1 MSVNSVQIGLL
12 ATAVATVLAAGGFAW
27 LAYAGSRSDR
37 ARVALQRRGA
47 MDRELFAAA
56 NVPYTAHVHEHVVK
70 TKAGDYV
77 QALRLEGGSFECAD
91 DAEINNWHQR
101 LNVLWRNIASDQV
114 SLWSHV
120 VRRRENVYPPG
131 TCPPGFSRQLDERYR
146 QRVAGETLMVNEL
159 YLALVYRPQ
168 DGRVSG
174 AAAKLLLKSN
184 LANPAQEMRDAL
196 EVCAKLRAQL
206 LAALDRY
213 EPEALGIY
221 ERNGRHF
228 SSLLEYFAMLL
239 NGEWRPVPLPR
250 APIDEVLMT
259 TRPFFGAESMEY
271 RTPTQTRIG
280 AFLGIKEY
288 PTPTQPG
295 MYNLL
300 LRSDFPFVLT
310 QSFAFLPKSTAQG
323 LLARQYNRMVNVQDL
338 ALSQA
343 EELKGG
349 LDALTSN
356 QFVMADHHFSLHV
369 LADAFEGSK
378 EAEGRPRLKQ
388 LLDNV
393 ALARNMLAETG
404 MVVARED
411 LALEAAYWA
420 QLPGNFAFRPRK
432 APITSLNFAAM
443 SPFHNFP
450 VGRASGNHWGDA
462 LTMLITS
469 ARSPYY
475 FSLHASDPRDPDG
488 GSRKDIGHT
497 SVIGPTGS
505 GKTVLIGFL
514 VCMLRKM
521 NCTQVIFDKDQGL
534 EILVR
539 AEGGRYLALKNG
551 LPTGMNPLQLDPT
564 PANVEFLKAWVRC
577 LVRRRDHAFT
587 VREESDLDM
596 ALHGVL
602 RLPRETRRLS
612 RLLEFLDPTDPE
624 GMYARLGQWCEKEQG
639 DYAWV
644 FDNREDEI
652 VGLLNGVLLAGFD
665 VTDFLKN
672 DQTQAPVTLYLFHLV
687 AQLLDGRRLV
697 AWLDEFSYLLSDA
710 AFRGLSKDGLQTW
723 RKLEGVLVFSTQ
735 SPSHVLNSEIARTL
749 VEQTPTKIF
758 FPNPDATASD
768 YVDGFNLSEE
778 EFRLLREGL
787 EPGSRQF
794 LLKQGHHSIVCEL
807 NLKGFDFEL
816 NVISGRRSNVDAL
829 HRIMAE
835 VGADPT
841 VWLSRFREV
850 TQIHAAPQAPDTV
863 RQAEMA

>member
-37 ARVALQRRGA
+37 GRVALQRREA

-70 TKAGDYV
+70 TKAGDYA
-77 QALRLEGGSFECAD
+77 QALRLEGSSFECAD

-120 VRRRENVYPPG
+120 IRRRENVYPPG

-168 DGRVSG
+168 VGQVTG
-174 AAAKLLLKSN
+174 AAAKLLAKSSS
-184 LANPAQEMRDAL
+184 ANSAQEMRDAL

-239 NGEWRPVPLPR
+239 NGEWRPVPLSR
-250 APIDEVLMT
+250 APLDEVLMT

-310 QSFAFLPKSTAQG
+310 QSFTFLPKSTAQG

-343 EELKGG
+343 EELKDG

-356 QFVMADHHFSLHV
+356 QFVMADHHFSLQV

-443 SPFHNFP
+443 VPFHNFP

-497 SVIGPTGS
+497 SIIGPTGS

-551 LPTGMNPLQLDPT
+551 LPTGMNPLLLDPT
-564 PANVEFLKAWVRC
+564 PANVEFLKAWLRC
-577 LVRRRDHAFT
+577 LVRRQDHAFT

-624 GMYARLGQWCEKEQG
+624 GMYARLGKWCEKEQG

-672 DQTQAPVTLYLFHLV
+672 DLTRAPVTLYLFHLV

-735 SPSHVLNSEIARTL
+735 SPSHVLHSEIARTL

-758 FPNPDATASD
+758 FPNPDATATD

-787 EPGSRQF
+787 EPGARQF
-794 LLKQGHHSIVCEL
+794 LVKQGHQGIVCEL

-816 NVISGRRSNVDAL
+816 NVISGRRSNVDAM

-841 VWLSRFREV
+841 VWLPRFGEV
-850 TQIHAAPQAPDTV
+850 TQIHGVPQAPDTV
-863 RQAEMA
+863 RQEEMA